1 MEEQMELTQAADIV
15 QTISESLKS
24 NPDQFHININVTGQ
38 QITSHGGTG
47 LEITAT
53 GGGPKSTTVGQIV
66 SMDGAQ
72 IEILRGKANQAMTEQ
87 ITALINSL
95 DEISKELRSSR
106 LDKSRIQH
114 LIDSLRGTWV
124 PGVIIGVLSN
134 ILSSAIGI

>member
-1 MEEQMELTQAADIV
+1 MELTQAADIV

-24 NPDQFHININVTGQ
+24 NPDQFHINITVTGQ

-47 LEITAT
+47 LKINAT

-87 ITALINSL
+87 VTALINSL
-95 DEISKELRSSR
+95 DVISEELRSSSP
-106 LDKSRIQH
+106 DKSIIQH
-114 LIDSLRGTWV
+114 RIDSLRGTWV
-124 PGVIIGVLSN
+124 PGVISGVLSN

>member
-1 MEEQMELTQAADIV
+1 MELTQAADIV

-24 NPDQFHININVTGQ
+24 NPDQFHINITVTGQ

-47 LEITAT
+47 LKIDAT

-72 IEILRGKANQAMTEQ
+72 IEILRGKANQAMTEK

-95 DEISKELRSSR
+95 DVISEEFRSSSP
-106 LDKSRIQH
+106 DKSIIQH
-114 LIDSLRGTWV
+114 RIDSLRGTWV
-124 PGVIIGVLSN
+124 PGVISGVLSN

>member
-1 MEEQMELTQAADIV
+1 MDLTEAADIV

-24 NPDQFHININVTGQ
+24 NPDQFHIKINVTGQ

-47 LEITAT
+47 LKITAT

-66 SMDGAQ
+66 SMGGAQ
-72 IEILRGKANQAMTEQ
+72 IEILRDKADQAMTKQ

-95 DEISKELRSSR
+95 DVISEELRSSSP
-106 LDKSRIQH
+106 DKSKIQH
-114 LIDSLRGTWV
+114 LIDPLKGTWV
-124 PGVIIGVLSN
+124 PGVIICVLSN